1 MATHYP
7 SAETRSSII
16 NPMIIDLRSDT
27 VTQPSDA
34 MRQIM
39 ADAKVGDDVYGDDPN
54 VNALEHETAELL
66 GKQAGLFLPSG
77 TMSNLAGV
85 LAHCQRGEEVV
96 VGDKYHISC
105 DEAAGVAV
113 LGSVAMH
120 ALQTD
125 GFGRFDLEQL
135 NAAVK
140 PNDYHCP
147 MTRLLCLENT
157 VGGCIQ
163 DQDHIDALVDC
174 AKSHGL
180 ATHMDGAR
188 LFNAAVAQNLP
199 PARLVK
205 SIDTVSLCLS
215 KGLGVP
221 LGSVL
226 VGPSTVIERA
236 RRLRKMLGGGMR
248 QVGIIAAAGRYALQH
263 NVERLA
269 QDHRRTQELATELE
283 GVQGLHF
290 DRARVQTNMLF
301 LQSPQMPALASYLA
315 QRGIAIT
322 AIGESARIVLHMQI
336 DDAALQKVVES
347 IQEFF
352 STS

>member
-120 ALQTD
+120 TLQTD

-163 DQDHIDALVDC
+163 DQDHIDTLVDC

-188 LFNAAVAQNLP
+188 LINAAVAQNLP
-199 PARLVK
+199 PARLVQ

-226 VGPSTVIERA
+226 VGSSVVIERA
-236 RRLRKMLGGGMR
+236 RRLRKMLGVR
-248 QVGIIAAAGRYALQH
+248 ESPGRSEQ
-263 NVERLA
+263 
-269 QDHRRTQELATELE
+269 RRGAT
-283 GVQGLHF
+283 
-290 DRARVQTNMLF
+290 R
-301 LQSPQMPALASYLA
+301 
-315 QRGIAIT
+315 
-322 AIGESARIVLHMQI
+322 
-336 DDAALQKVVES
+336 
-347 IQEFF
+347 
-352 STS
+352 